1 MRLFSIHITK
11 LLVAVAACS
20 FCLQLIGDKGLESIP
35 DSKFEDWKDIFKGT
49 INADAVVLGSS
60 RACANYDP
68 SIIEKQL
75 GMSTFN
81 LGFNAASYNFQREKY
96 NWYLQE
102 NETPKVIIQN
112 IDLSH
117 FKPSVEVP
125 DPDQFIPFI
134 DQDQVKMF
142 LDKHR
147 EPVNELESLPLLKYN
162 TNIDFLLKGW
172 LSFIGVKSA
181 LFTSFNGFTPV
192 DKQYVP
198 DVHNLNRLKNNRDR
212 VHNLNQD
219 FYTAIEHYIKLSK
232 KSTVIL
238 VWAPVYKDRRSL
250 VTEKMALYKE
260 GIIKAVNDNDDLL
273 FLDYSNDGMAQE
285 TLYFYD
291 SFHLNSN
298 GAALFSNM
306 LGRDIKELI
315 KS

>member
-1 MRLFSIHITK
+1 MRLFIIHITK
-11 LLVAVAACS
+11 LLVAVAACG
-20 FCLQLIGDKGLESIP
+20 FCLQWIADRGLASIR
-35 DSKFEDWKDIFKGT
+35 DSKFEDWKGIFKGT
-49 INADAVVLGSS
+49 INADVVVLGSS
-60 RACANYDP
+60 RACVNYDP

-75 GMSTFN
+75 GLSTFN

-125 DPDQFIPFI
+125 DPDQFIPFSY
-134 DQDQVKMF
+134 QDQVKTF
-142 LDKHR
+142 LDKHPR
-147 EPVNELESLPLLKYN
+147 SSQQLENLPLLKYN
-162 TNIDFLLKGW
+162 ANLDFLLKGW
-172 LSFIGVKSA
+172 LSFVGVKMT

-192 DKQYVP
+192 NKEYVP
-198 DVHNLNRLKNNRDR
+198 DVHNLDRLKDVRSE
-212 VHNLNQD
+212 VPNLNQD
-219 FYTAIEHYIKLSK
+219 FYTAIDHYVTLSK
-232 KSTVIL
+232 TSTVIL

-250 VTEKMALYKE
+250 VSRKMDLYKE
-260 GIIKAVNDNDDLL
+260 EIFKTVNENKDLL
-273 FLDYSNDGMAQE
+273 FLDYSHDAMAQD
-285 TLYFYD
+285 TKYFYD

-315 KS
+315 KN